1 MQAPMQAKSKG
12 VDKRV
17 AGRGTGRTGSGRDAT
32 PARGVGAANTHAPSK
47 AIPARAQDEL
57 NTTWHL
63 SRDELEAT
71 ITELEFSLMRISAA
85 FDRWIAECLEMVAK
99 APLGSAGAPILHV
112 IALKNRPKTPSEI
125 ARLLNRDDVPN
136 VLYSIRKLEAAKLV
150 ERVDGGRRKSVVYRV
165 TRRGRSVVIA
175 YAELRAK
182 VLMPR
187 IPRLEGWDERLAGAK
202 DFLDLMRGV
211 YDQAAL
217 VVATHRD
224 WRPD

>member
-1 MQAPMQAKSKG
+1 MQ
-12 VDKRV
+12 DKPRSPK
-17 AGRGTGRTGSGRDAT
+17 RGARRTGSPRGSA
-32 PARGVGAANTHAPSK
+32 PAAASAGAASAAKSGAGRRPE
-47 AIPARAQDEL
+47 EL
-57 NTTWHL
+57 NTSWHL
-63 SRDELEAT
+63 SRDALETT
-71 ITELEFSLMRISAA
+71 ITELEFSLMRITAA

-99 APLGSAGAPILHV
+99 APLGSAGAQILHV
-112 IALKNRPKTPSEI
+112 VALKNRPKTPSEI

-150 ERVDGGRRKSVVYRV
+150 ERVDGNRRKSVVYRV
-165 TRRGRSVVIA
+165 TRRGRSVVTA
-175 YAELRAK
+175 YAELRAQ

-187 IPRLEGWDERLAGAK
+187 IPRLEGWDARLAGAK